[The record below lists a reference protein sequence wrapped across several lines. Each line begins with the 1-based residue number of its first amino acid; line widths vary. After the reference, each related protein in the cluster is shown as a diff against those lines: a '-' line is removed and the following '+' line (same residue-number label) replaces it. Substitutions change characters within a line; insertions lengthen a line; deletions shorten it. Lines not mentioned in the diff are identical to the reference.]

1 MHWFLLKQGYQHS
14 ISVKMYRILIMVVL
28 LDVTTVEELAICLEN
43 VQINLFVI
51 TVNKKDIKLHNVLN
65 QDNKEL

>member
-1 MHWFLLKQGYQHS
+1 
-14 ISVKMYRILIMVVL
+14 MVVL
-28 LDVTTVEELAICLEN
+28 LDVTTVEELVICLEN